1 MQGLLARGAA
11 YRLVTGR
18 VTLASQSSLPAP
30 SRRIAP
36 MPQFDVTV
44 PHGQSKD
51 DAHERLKSFSEKV
64 KEHYA
69 DMVKDV
75 EQQWEGDTLHF
86 GFKTM
91 GVGIKGDL
99 VVNENDVRVRGD
111 LPFTAMMFKG
121 KIESALRD
129 EITRL
134 LG

>member
-1 MQGLLARGAA
+1 
-11 YRLVTGR
+11 
-18 VTLASQSSLPAP
+18 
-30 SRRIAP
+30 